1 MAITAITLSRS
12 ESLAVGVREKEIESC
27 SNSRKTGPT
36 VSESEVLV
44 SDSVGV
50 PFLFSLIRH
59 VFLETM
65 HVVREIALLQI
76 RR

>member
-1 MAITAITLSRS
+1 MQESRS
-12 ESLAVGVREKEIESC
+12 GSLTVDREEIESC
-27 SNSRKTGPT
+27 RNSRKTGPT

-59 VFLETM
+59 VFLETLQ
-65 HVVREIALLQI
+65 VVREIALLQI